1 MKYSTAGHLLKIFNY
16 ELQYFLPEQAFPEER
31 PKTSLQHDIE
41 QSQNIDFSQNELKSE
56 IRGGSQVPRVFVDD
70 HREQVRSQRLGV
82 MLWE

>member
-1 MKYSTAGHLLKIFNY
+1 VKYSTAGHLLKIFNY

>member
-16 ELQYFLPEQAFPEER
+16 ELQYCLPEQAFPEER